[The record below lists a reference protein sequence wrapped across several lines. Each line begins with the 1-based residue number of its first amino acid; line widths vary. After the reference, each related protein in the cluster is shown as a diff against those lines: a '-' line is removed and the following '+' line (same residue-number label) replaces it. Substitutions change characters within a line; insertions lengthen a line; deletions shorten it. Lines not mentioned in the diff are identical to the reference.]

1 MENQINYCQFC
12 SRPLPPKK
20 SVAYFREQQQQRKN
34 HCIKNAPIK
43 LSPGYNCASSEYF
56 MAPPTSLLPLLLLS
70 FIVYGCAGE
79 PHGKRFCAFSCL
91 VYTPRAHEY
100 AMVSAPATPPPAHLV
115 ACSTIA
121 KLKSKNIRCE
131 VCIKLGTQKSLQ
143 LLVARGEGERRGITT
158 IL

>member
-1 MENQINYCQFC
+1 MHQLNCPRVITAHQANILW
-12 SRPLPPKK
+12 LPT
-20 SVAYFREQQQQRKN
+20 Y
-34 HCIKNAPIK
+34 
-43 LSPGYNCASSEYF
+43 
-56 MAPPTSLLPLLLLS
+56 PPPPLPLLLLS

-100 AMVSAPATPPPAHLV
+100 AMVSAPCHAPLAHLV

-143 LLVARGEGERRGITT
+143 RMEAGERKGA
-158 IL
+158 

>member
-1 MENQINYCQFC
+1 MPVRAARAYAQFATHTVENQINYCQFC

-20 SVAYFREQQQQRKN
+20 CVAYFREQQQQRKN

-56 MAPPTSLLPLLLLS
+56 MAPPTSLLPLLLS

-100 AMVSAPATPPPAHLV
+100 AMVSAPATPPRHTLWLV
-115 ACSTIA
+115 QQSQ
-121 KLKSKNIRCE
+121 S
-131 VCIKLGTQKSLQ
+131 
-143 LLVARGEGERRGITT
+143 
-158 IL
+158 

>member
-1 MENQINYCQFC
+1 MRNLRHTHTRSGKSNKLLSILQSTLATEKMCCIL
-12 SRPLPPKK
+12 SRAAAAK
-20 SVAYFREQQQQRKN
+20 KN

-56 MAPPTSLLPLLLLS
+56 MAPSTPPHPLLLS

-100 AMVSAPATPPPAHLV
+100 AMVSAPATPPAHTLWLV
-115 ACSTIA
+115 QQSQ
-121 KLKSKNIRCE
+121 S
-131 VCIKLGTQKSLQ
+131 
-143 LLVARGEGERRGITT
+143 
-158 IL
+158 